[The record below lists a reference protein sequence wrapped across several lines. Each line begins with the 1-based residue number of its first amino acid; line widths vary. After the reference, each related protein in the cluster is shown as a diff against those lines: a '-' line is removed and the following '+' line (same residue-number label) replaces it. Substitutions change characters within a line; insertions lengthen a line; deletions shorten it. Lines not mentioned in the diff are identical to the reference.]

1 MSAKVPSTKSVRS
14 LTPGR
19 IIEALRAE
27 RSPWKLLL
35 LTIVIFVFFSAAAP
49 NTFPTTINLE
59 SLGFQFPEVGLLSL
73 GVMLSMVTSGIDLSM
88 VAIAD
93 LAGTTMTQFLLRA
106 NGPNGGS
113 GSIGLTLVAIAIAL
127 GVGALCGL
135 VNGLLIGKLRI
146 TPILATLATFEL
158 FGGLAIAWTGGHTLG
173 GIPDSL
179 LVLGN
184 GTLLGIPIPTL
195 LFVVAAV
202 GTALLLN
209 WSRLGLLMTLVGA
222 NATAARFSGV
232 RDLRVLIGTYV
243 SSGLLAGLAGTII
256 VARTAS
262 ATPDYGQSYI
272 LLSVV
277 VAVLAGVDLSGGFGT
292 VAGVVLATLALTFIQ
307 TGFVFMGL
315 NQFLYEMA
323 QGLILII
330 VLGLQ
335 TGQVSGLWVRARR
348 WIRPTAVRKE
358 ASNGNDR
365 SPMG

>member
-1 MSAKVPSTKSVRS
+1 MSVKVPSTKSAKR
-14 LTPGR
+14 LTPGWF
-19 IIEALRAE
+19 IEALRAE

-35 LTIVIFVFFSAAAP
+35 LTVVIFAIFSAAAP
-49 NTFPTTINLE
+49 NTFPSIVNLQ
-59 SLGFQFPEVGLLSL
+59 SMGFQFPEVGLLGL

-93 LAGTTMTQFLLRA
+93 LAGTAMAQFLLRA
-106 NGPNGGS
+106 TGPNGGP
-113 GSIGLTLVAIAIAL
+113 GSIGLTLTAVAIAL

-135 VNGLLIGKLRI
+135 VNGFLIGKLRI

-173 GIPDSL
+173 GIPDSV
-179 LVLGN
+179 LVIGN

-195 LFVVAAV
+195 LFVVAAA
-202 GTALLLN
+202 GTVLLLN
-209 WSRLGLLMTLVGA
+209 WSRLGLRMTLVGA

-243 SSGLLAGLAGTII
+243 SSGLLAGLAGVII

-277 VAVLAGVDLSGGFGT
+277 IAVLAGVDLSGGFGT
-292 VAGVVLATLALTFIQ
+292 VAGIVLATLALTFIQ
-307 TGFVFMGL
+307 TGFVFLGFS
-315 NQFLYEMA
+315 QFLYEMA
-323 QGLILII
+323 QGLILIA

-335 TGQVSGLWVRARR
+335 AGQVSGLWTRVRR

-365 SPMG
+365 PTMG

>member
-1 MSAKVPSTKSVRS
+1 MKTKVTPAKSTERLSSRR
-14 LTPGR
+14 LLQ
-19 IIEALRAE
+19 ILRAE

-35 LTIVIFVFFSAAAP
+35 LAVVIFLIFSVAAP
-49 NTFPTTINLE
+49 DTFPSIINLQ
-59 SLGFQFPEVGLLSL
+59 SMGFQFPEVGLLSL
-73 GVMLSMVTSGIDLSM
+73 GVMLTMVTSGIDLSV

-93 LAGTTMTQFLLRA
+93 LSGVTMTEFLLHTV
-106 NGPNGGS
+106 GPNGGS
-113 GSIGLTLVAIAIAL
+113 GSFWITLSAVVIAL

-135 VNGLLIGKLRI
+135 VNGLLISKLRI
-146 TPILATLATFEL
+146 TPILATLATLEL
-158 FGGLAIAWTGGHTLG
+158 FGGIAIAWTGGHTLVPIPG
-173 GIPDSL
+173 SVLVIGSGI
-179 LVLGN
+179 V
-184 GTLLGIPIPTL
+184 LGIPISTL
-195 LFVVAAV
+195 LFLVAAI

-232 RDLRVLIGTYV
+232 RDQRVLIGTYV
-243 SSGLLAGLAGTII
+243 SSGLLAGLAGAII

-277 VAVLAGVDLSGGFGT
+277 IAVLAGVDLNGGFGT

-307 TGFVFMGL
+307 TGFIFLGF
-315 NQFLYEMA
+315 NQFFYEMA

-335 TGQVSGLWVRARR
+335 AVQVSGLRVRVRR
-348 WIRPTAVRKE
+348 WIRPTTVQKE
-358 ASNGNDR
+358 AITKHDR
-365 SPMG
+365 STMG